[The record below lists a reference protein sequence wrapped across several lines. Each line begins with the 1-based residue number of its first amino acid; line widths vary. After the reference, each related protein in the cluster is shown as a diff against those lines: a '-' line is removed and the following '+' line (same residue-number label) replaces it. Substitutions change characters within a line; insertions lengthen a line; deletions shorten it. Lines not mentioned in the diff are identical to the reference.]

1 MLKMIDIR
9 WLDIPAGDREVSKH
23 PSAFFID
30 MQQYS
35 RFRAL
40 QVMFED
46 GVWCDVPI
54 VEFMRSNA
62 KSEGPRGFSRGPSS
76 TGGLAGTTTEAAK

>member
-1 MLKMIDIR
+1 MQDIR

-23 PSAFFID
+23 PAAFFID
-30 MQQYS
+30 MQQHS
-35 RFRAL
+35 RFRVL

-54 VEFMRSNA
+54 VEFVRANA
-62 KSEGPRGFSRGPSS
+62 GVTGAELAKRPR
-76 TGGLAGTTTEAAK
+76 

>member
-1 MLKMIDIR
+1 MIAIR

-23 PSAFFID
+23 PTALFID
-30 MQQYS
+30 MQQHS
-35 RFRAL
+35 RWRVL

-54 VEFMRSNA
+54 VESVRADDETEDGRS
-62 KSEGPRGFSRGPSS
+62 PS
-76 TGGLAGTTTEAAK
+76 A